1 MTAYDSMRSKLAPL
15 GIYAFAEGGAVDCE
29 LRAYAAGLDRLYD
42 ELDILY
48 REAFIPTA
56 ESYGLSERERFTGK
70 VRDDLTTA
78 QRRALLIESE
88 QSGCGANDI
97 AALERIVE
105 RLGITDYSVESLPR
119 QSELDV
125 YVNEELSDWQTDALH
140 KQVKAFAPV
149 TFRIDFQ

>member
-29 LRAYAAGLDRLYD
+29 LRAYAAGLDRLYE

-56 ESYGLSERERFTGK
+56 ESYGLTGK